1 MSDKNNGEFQGG
13 GSGDH
18 SGQEQPQVIRAGQR
32 APEMPGEVA
41 RQTEEATRQVLR
53 AGADMLSQAGQKA
66 QTEVG
71 IGESPEVK
79 QALQEWAGYAGR
91 TMNRNCRALSD
102 LMQCRTVGQVMGR
115 QAELLMSNYH
125 DWLRTS
131 MAVMQVAGR

>member
-13 GSGDH
+13 GSGDRP
-18 SGQEQPQVIRAGQR
+18 GQEQPEVIRAGQR
-32 APEMPGEVA
+32 APEMAGEAA
-41 RQTEEATRQVLR
+41 RQTEEVTRQVLR
-53 AGADMLSQAGQKA
+53 AGADMLSEVGQKA
-66 QTEVG
+66 QTAAG
-71 IGESPEVK
+71 IGESPEAR
-79 QALQEWAGYAGR
+79 QALQEWAAYAGR
-91 TMNRNCRALSD
+91 AMNRNYRALSD